1 MIRPVLDGAGSAE
14 HSQLHLAT
22 ASGDSDAEAA
32 LHRHGATRLLTDRRG
47 LVSRPA
53 VDDPLI

>member
-1 MIRPVLDGAGSAE
+1 MLDGAGSAE